1 MKDDKMMVN
10 YQIIHVV
17 ESTRNR
23 LIKFNNLSPN
33 TDSVLLH
40 SLDDL
45 EFIIVLQLKG
55 VKQILHVRTA
65 GENIFSR
72 FYLQIV
78 RNWTSI
84 SRNVYS
90 GPSWRN
96 VRILH
101 PNLQSKF
108 PYIRQ
113 LVVQDLNEGENGSG
127 CEPVVLETITN
138 LSLVPEYTLMCSV
151 ISQMVEHLLIFEII
165 CEKIMLNFR
174 QS

>member
-40 SLDDL
+40 SLYDL

-55 VKQILHVRTA
+55 VKQILHVRT

-84 SRNVYS
+84 SRNIHS

-96 VRILH
+96 VWIFY
-101 PNLQSKF
+101 PNLQSKL
-108 PYIRQ
+108 PDIRQ
-113 LVVQDLNEGENGSG
+113 LVVQDLNKGENGSG
-127 CEPVVLETITN
+127 CESVVLETITN
-138 LSLVPEYTLMCSV
+138 LSLVPEDTLMCSV
-151 ISQMVEHLLIFEII
+151 ISQMVEHLLIFKII

>member
-1 MKDDKMMVN
+1 MMRKMMVN

-23 LIKFNNLSPN
+23 LVKFDNLSPN

-40 SLDDL
+40 ILDNL
-45 EFIIVLQLKG
+45 EFIVMLQLEG
-55 VKQILHVRTA
+55 VKQILHVRT
-65 GENIFSR
+65 GKNVFCR

-90 GPSWRN
+90 GSSWRN
-96 VRILH
+96 VRIFH

-138 LSLVPEYTLMCSV
+138 LTLVPEDTFMCSV